1 MTDGIKENLERFQ
14 RDLAREDNKTLV
26 DRYYYS
32 TTGPVL
38 SNEQQA
44 SLRRR
49 VSDQLNVSVRDIV
62 LVGSAKLGFTLRNKP
77 NRPRLSHFG
86 DESDIDVAV
95 ISGPLFIKYWEA
107 AFVHWSEKSDWVK
120 AEKFRKYLFRG
131 WLRPDMLP
139 ADPEFALSKD
149 WFEFF
154 RELQATGE
162 FGGYKVAA
170 GIYLNEHFWE
180 EYVGASLTECRQY
193 LKELT

>member
-1 MTDGIKENLERFQ
+1 MHSSIEDNLERFR
-14 RDLAREDNKTLV
+14 RDLAREDNTTLV

-49 VSDQLNVSVRDIV
+49 ISDHLDISVRDVI

-95 ISGPLFIKYWEA
+95 ISGSLFIKYWEA
-107 AFVHWSEKSDWVK
+107 TFAYWSEKSDWAK
-120 AEKFRKYLFRG
+120 AAKFRKYLFRG

-139 ADPEFALSKD
+139 TDADFALSKE

-154 RELQATGE
+154 RKLQATGE
-162 FGGYKVAA
+162 FGGYKIAA
-170 GIYLNEHFWE
+170 GIYLNERFWE
-180 EYVGASLTECRQY
+180 EYVGSSLTECRQY
-193 LKELT
+193 LEELA

>member
-1 MTDGIKENLERFQ
+1 MTDSIECNLERFQ
-14 RDLAREDNKTLV
+14 LDLASEDNTTLV

-32 TTGPVL
+32 TTGPIL

-49 VSDQLNVSVRDIV
+49 VSDQLEVSIRDVI

-77 NRPRLSHFG
+77 SRPRLSHFG
-86 DESDIDVAV
+86 DSSDIDVAI

-107 AFVHWSEKSDWVK
+107 AFAHWSDKGDWFK
-120 AEKFRKYLFRG
+120 ADKFRKYLFRG

-139 ADPEFALSKD
+139 TEPEFTLSKE

-154 RELQATGE
+154 RGLQATGE
-162 FGGYKVAA
+162 FGGYKIAA
-170 GIYLNEHFWE
+170 GIYLNERFWE
-180 EYVGASLTECRQY
+180 EYVGSSLTECRQY
-193 LKELT
+193 LEELI